1 MQDFLDWC
9 QEAGRQVLEKKIVA
23 LRSAAAASLGLDTD
37 QVDEVFARNCTD
49 ARIKTLQETARLA
62 NQLHEASE
70 RQAVSGLCESRPRL
84 ANTWKCRGY

>member
-37 QVDEVFARNCTD
+37 QVRFVDG
-49 ARIKTLQETARLA
+49 K
-62 NQLHEASE
+62 
-70 RQAVSGLCESRPRL
+70 
-84 ANTWKCRGY
+84 W